1 MGKLFILSRIAKLRM
16 PLEDNKTTEKGE
28 TAYELAIGTTAL
40 LGNVPSPDLADGYG
54 RLFLRYSQMG
64 ELLFDVIR
72 HKIERVPT
80 HIQGAQFQP
89 AAHALH
95 SASSDWGIAG
105 ELAHSLEG
113 YPPSEF
119 YRIRPALQGG
129 GGNQSPSFRK
139 VLRTSREAWKAY
151 QAQVESHKLT
161 LVAMHH
167 DPSVREEH
175 GDLYALTQAMLTF
188 DSSYQHFERGHLILI
203 RRIIGQ
209 RGLTPLGNDLAD
221 LERRLTSPLFPELW
235 GAISPPE

>member
-1 MGKLFILSRIAKLRM
+1 M
-16 PLEDNKTTEKGE
+16 PIEDDKTEGKGE

-40 LGNVPSPDLADGYG
+40 LSNVPSPALTDGYG

-64 ELLFDVIR
+64 ELLFDVIH
-72 HKIERVPT
+72 HKIERVPP

-89 AAHALH
+89 ATHALQ

-105 ELAHSLEG
+105 ELAHSLEE

-129 GGNQSPSFRK
+129 GGNQSPSFHK
-139 VLRTSREAWKAY
+139 VLRTSREAWRAY
-151 QAQVESHKLT
+151 QTQVESHKLT
-161 LVAMHH
+161 LLDVHN

-188 DSSYQHFERGHLILI
+188 DSAYQHFERRHLILI

-209 RGLTPLGNDLAD
+209 KGFTPLGNDVAD
-221 LERRLTSPLFPELW
+221 LERRLTSPLFPALW
-235 GAISPPE
+235 DAISPPE